1 MGLLP
6 QPLSREAVTLLS
18 ASFYRLWK
26 KQPGHV
32 AGGPGGLCLRC
43 EAKDGIPALDGK
55 QAKSAEARRCFRY
68 QARVGED
75 TVK

>member
-32 AGGPGGLCLRC
+32 AGGPGGSVLGVRPKMEYLPWMGSRLSLQKRGDASDTKLGL
-43 EAKDGIPALDGK
+43 AKTL
-55 QAKSAEARRCFRY
+55 
-68 QARVGED
+68 
-75 TVK
+75 